1 MAVKNTAGRTKRILA
16 ILLLFGPAF
25 ILVFISTRS
34 CHHKFKELDDFGQAD
49 NYSFIDAQGKKHTAS
64 EFDEYSVL
72 VNVLQ
77 PTCPE
82 NCSVSFWHLN
92 HLIYQKMRDN
102 ARKGGSLRIITFV
115 TDGEGNPMKDLSAV
129 SDMLHDQVEGYDP
142 NIWMVASGDPK
153 KLYDFE
159 HNEAKLLQ
167 EGDEYYG
174 GEAFQE
180 LMLLLD
186 KNNHLRMVLSGK
198 SEGMIRRMREHV
210 ALLKKQ
216 YDQDNAKKNR
226 KK

>member
-49 NYSFIDAQGKKHTAS
+49 NYSFVDAQGKKHTAA

-72 VNVLQ
+72 INVLQ

-115 TDGEGNPMKDLSAV
+115 TDGEGNPIKDLSAV
-129 SDMLHDQVEGYDP
+129 SDMLQDQVEGYDP

-153 KLYDFE
+153 SLYDFE
-159 HNEAKLLQ
+159 HNDERLLQ

-216 YDQDNAKKNR
+216 YDKDNAEKSR

>member
-1 MAVKNTAGRTKRILA
+1 V
-16 ILLLFGPAF
+16 FGPAF
-25 ILVFISTRS
+25 ILVFISTRNCS
-34 CHHKFKELDDFGQAD
+34 HNFKQLDDFGVAN
-49 NYSFIDAQGKKHTAS
+49 NYAFIDAQGVEHTA
-64 EFDEYSVL
+64 EDFKEYSVL
-72 VNVLQ
+72 INVLQ

-102 ARKGGSLRIITFV
+102 ARKKGSLRIITFV
-115 TDGEGNPMKDLSAV
+115 TDGKGNPLKDLSAV
-129 SDMLHDQVEGYDP
+129 SDMLTDQVEGYDP
-142 NIWMVASGDPK
+142 NIWFVASGNPK

-159 HNEAKLLQ
+159 HNNASLLQ
-167 EGDEYYG
+167 EGEAYYG

-216 YDQDNAKKNR
+216 YDKENAENLKK
-226 KK
+226 K

>member
-1 MAVKNTAGRTKRILA
+1 MEVKSNAGHAKRILA
-16 ILLLFGPAF
+16 ILLVFGPAF
-25 ILVFISTRS
+25 ILIFIATRS
-34 CHHKFKELDDFGQAD
+34 CSHNFKELDDYGVAD
-49 NYSFIDAQGKKHTAS
+49 NYAFIDAQGIKHTVDD
-64 EFDEYSVL
+64 FKEYSVL
-72 VNVLQ
+72 INVLQ

-102 ARKGGSLRIITFV
+102 ARKKGSLRIITFV
-115 TDGEGNPMKDLSAV
+115 TDGKGNPLKDLSAV
-129 SDMLHDQVEGYDP
+129 SDMLADQVEGYDP
-142 NIWMVASGDPK
+142 NIWIVASGDPK

-159 HNEAKLLQ
+159 HNNARLLQ
-167 EGDEYYG
+167 EGDMYYG

-186 KNNHLRMVLSGK
+186 KKNHLRMVLSGK

-216 YDQDNAKKNR
+216 YDKENAKDL
-226 KK
+226 KKK